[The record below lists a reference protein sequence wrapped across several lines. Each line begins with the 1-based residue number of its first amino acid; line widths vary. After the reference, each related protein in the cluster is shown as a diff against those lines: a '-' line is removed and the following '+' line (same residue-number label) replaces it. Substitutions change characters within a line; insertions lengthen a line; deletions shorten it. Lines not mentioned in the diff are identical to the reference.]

1 MMQKWE
7 IDQHGT
13 SCASS
18 GDVEVIAITSVAR
31 MDMSVNVYQDW
42 IVVYEVR
49 DRTTPHIIA
58 EDNIQRSIGWCVCH
72 QNSLPVD

>member
-1 MMQKWE
+1 MQKWE

-18 GDVEVIAITSVAR
+18 GDVEVIVITSVAR

-42 IVVYEVR
+42 IVVYEV
-49 DRTTPHIIA
+49 
-58 EDNIQRSIGWCVCH
+58 
-72 QNSLPVD
+72 